1 MTTMTPDISTF
12 SDQIN
17 RLIAENR
24 RLLKKSE
31 ADDKT
36 IHLLK
41 EQYEGLH
48 NGVEDMV
55 EDHRRIERD
64 LVDKANRHELAYTEI
79 VGLLDQAADLIVQAA
94 RARVG
99 NVTPEK
105 MPERQIPSIQDDRLP
120 IARLSS

>member
-1 MTTMTPDISTF
+1 MSITDQNLAAF

-24 RLLKKSE
+24 RLQKKSD

-36 IHLLK
+36 IHILK
-41 EQYEGLH
+41 QQYETL
-48 NGVEDMV
+48 NAGVENMI
-55 EDHRRIERD
+55 EDHRRIERGLSAERD
-64 LVDKANRHELAYTEI
+64 RAVVSYTEI
-79 VGLLDQAADLIVQAA
+79 DGLLGQTADLIMQAA

-99 NVTPEK
+99 DLTPAK
-105 MPERQIPSIQDDRLP
+105 MPSATLPNLHDDRLP